1 MLKNIRSITL
11 FVRDYDEALKFYTDK
26 LGFVKVAD
34 EELAPGVRWV
44 AVAPTRKSE
53 TIIVFEKATR
63 KGEVQAIG
71 KQLTNMLIQLETD
84 NLDEMYKTMKSRG
97 VEFVEEPKVA
107 PWGKQAV
114 FKDLYGNL
122 FDLLEPT
129 KR

>member
-11 FVRDYDEALKFYTDK
+11 FVRNYDEALEFYMDK

-34 EELAPGVRWV
+34 EKLAPGIRWV
-44 AVAPTRKSE
+44 AVAPTSKSE
-53 TIIVFEKATR
+53 TVIVFEKATC

-71 KQLTNMLIQLETD
+71 KQLTNMLLQLETD
-84 NLDEMYKTMKSRG
+84 NLDGSYKAMKSRG
-97 VEFVEEPKVA
+97 VEFVEGLKVA

-122 FDLLEPT
+122 YDLLEPET
-129 KR
+129 Q

>member
-1 MLKNIRSITL
+1 MLKNTRSITL
-11 FVRDYDEALKFYTDK
+11 FVKDYDEAVKFYTDK

-34 EELAPGVRWV
+34 EKLAPGIRWV
-44 AVAPTRKSE
+44 AVAPTSKSE

-71 KQLTNMLIQLETD
+71 KQLTNMLLQLETY
-84 NLDEMYKTMKSRG
+84 NLDESYKTMKSRG
-97 VEFVEEPKVA
+97 VKFVEGPKVA

-122 FDLLEPT
+122 YDLLEPV
-129 KR
+129 KS